1 VAKGKKRKGPKSVP
15 PAANGEGRA
24 DEGSRDDAAA
34 DEPTE
39 GQAASARDNERD
51 DDELGGADARE
62 APPDVPSAPVLDGEK
77 VGLDD
82 ERGRDD
88 QRAARGKVDEAP
100 QGARWGEPI
109 ARFERGWTWLE
120 QRLLVFVLLSLVLL
134 LISWVF
140 LGGLAAPYLELKPD
154 MPESAIEAT
163 KNTNRG
169 GLVFRS
175 VLAAS
180 LLALIAHF
188 STRKQPE
195 KVHTGAVLVALVA
208 GVAVGPLLRKNG
220 IEYFD
225 NIKLWMQEGSLL
237 ALFGGPRGLGTRLT
251 LWLALLGASIATSA
265 GKHIHIDIVF
275 RLLPKSLRLPAALT
289 TSLAVV
295 AMCTSGAW
303 GFFDHI
309 AIESL
314 RRAGRREAGRRR
326 STRWPTE
333 RWASTS
339 FLVRKQ
345 VSLDLKSLPHILK
358 GDRFD
363 RWMGAAEWNAW
374 VKDADFESRYPKEAV
389 ESVLVPDDAPPHTPL
404 VVAPDGES
412 TRGIL
417 VHALSLVFPFGM
429 LVLALRFLLRI
440 LLSLSGH
447 IEVDPDAAH
456 KEEIGHHGPTA
467 TEPEKGGV

>member
-1 VAKGKKRKGPKSVP
+1 MAKGKKRKGPKSVP

-309 AIESL
+309 AIESFGAQADEKPKQKIDKVAHHL
-314 RRAGRREAGRRR
+314 GEHA
-326 STRWPTE
+326 
-333 RWASTS
+333 

-345 VSLDLKSLPHILK
+345 ISLDLMTIPVVAKGEKYDQYLTPPKWNEWLK
-358 GDRFD
+358 GAGFEARF
-363 RWMGAAEWNAW
+363 EKEK
-374 VKDADFESRYPKEAV
+374 VDAL
-389 ESVLVPDDAPPHTPL
+389 LVPEDSIPHTPIVL
-404 VVAPDGES
+404 SPKGDTTKGMLAHD
-412 TRGIL
+412 
-417 VHALSLVFPFGM
+417 LSLVFPFGM
-429 LVLALRFLLRI
+429 LMIALRFLLRAI
-440 LLSLSGH
+440 LMASGH
-447 IEVDPDAAH
+447 VSIDPDEAH
-456 KEEIGHHGPTA
+456 KEEIGHAGPIDA
-467 TEPEKGGV
+467 GDAEGGKA